1 MNPEPLHGSWFLHGL
16 WGGQQDSIDDPT
28 EVSQVEQVV
37 GLGRGGEEVLHGLF
51 VGGQGALD
59 QLINAGLE
67 LVTEASEITSGQNRL
82 GIVLRKKLEE
92 KQE

>member
-16 WGGQQDSIDDPT
+16 WGGQQDSVDDPT

-37 GLGRGGEEVLHGLF
+37 GLGGGGEEVLHGLF

>member
-1 MNPEPLHGSWFLHGL
+1 MNPEPLHGSWLLHGL

-37 GLGRGGEEVLHGLF
+37 GLGGGGEEVLHGLF

>member
-1 MNPEPLHGSWFLHGL
+1 M
-16 WGGQQDSIDDPT
+16 
-28 EVSQVEQVV
+28 
-37 GLGRGGEEVLHGLF
+37 GLGGGGEEVLHGLF

-82 GIVLRKKLEE
+82 GIVLRKKIRGKIGIKIERIKTLNNEILLH
-92 KQE
+92 KASLLYLQCY

>member
-16 WGGQQDSIDDPT
+16 WGGQQDSVDDPT